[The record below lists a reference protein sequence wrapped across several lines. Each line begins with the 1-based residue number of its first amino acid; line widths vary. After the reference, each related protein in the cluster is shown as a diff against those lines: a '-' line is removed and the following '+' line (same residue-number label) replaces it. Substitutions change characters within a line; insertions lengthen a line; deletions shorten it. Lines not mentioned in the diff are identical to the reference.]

1 MKRISGIIISL
12 LAFNLSFAQV
22 IQLRPETNS
31 GGKFLSQE
39 DANIVASAYP
49 ERINLK
55 DIPEFESKA
64 GEPEWK
70 AYSQGGSLYVKG
82 PQGSR
87 CIALSEKPGIVYGES
102 VSRNEFGINGGIF
115 PSNDGKSIAF
125 YRKDERR
132 VSTFPLLDIN
142 TRTGSLKQ
150 IAYPMNGMPSEH
162 ISVGVYH
169 CGTGERAWLEV
180 NDFSEERY
188 ITNLSWSASDKYIY
202 AQILDR
208 EQHNMHLNMYR
219 ADNGKFVR
227 TILEE
232 HDEKWQ
238 EPLDPCY
245 VLPGR
250 EDIFIYRTNQRDG
263 YRNLYLVDTLGAV
276 RRLTCV
282 DADVEFVS
290 ADADYVYYTSAE
302 LSPVENHLYRIK
314 VGRKGK
320 FSKLKISETT
330 LLTPER
336 GWHNVNFSPDGRYFV
351 DSYSSFSVPR
361 VVNLCRKD
369 GKIVRNLLTAE
380 NPLKN
385 YAQCEVEFGKIPSAD
400 GKFDNYYRL
409 YKPLHFDPAKKYPL
423 VVYVYGGPHSQMVQ
437 DKWLANT
444 RLWEMYMAQ
453 RGYVVY
459 VQDNRGTQNRG
470 KEFEQAINRRC
481 GQEEMAD
488 QMIGVRRLLEN
499 PWVDAE
505 RVGVHGWSYGGFM
518 TISLMTTYPEIFK
531 VGVAG
536 GPVIDWKWYEAMY
549 GERYMDTEESNPE
562 GFSQTSLMNQVKN
575 LQGKLLICQGAI
587 DNTVLWLHSLS
598 FTQKCIEEGIALDY
612 FPYPCSEHNVFG
624 KWRVHLMDKVSE
636 YFVNNL

>member
-1 MKRISGIIISL
+1 MKRISGIVLSL
-12 LAFNLSFAQV
+12 LACSLSFAQV
-22 IQLRPETNS
+22 IEVRPETNP
-31 GGKFLSQE
+31 GGKFLTQAE
-39 DANIVASAYP
+39 ANISASTYP
-49 ERINLK
+49 EKIRLK
-55 DIPEFESKA
+55 DIPEFENKA
-64 GEPEWK
+64 PKPVWK
-70 AYSQGGSLYVKG
+70 AYSRGGSLYVKG
-82 PQGSR
+82 PQGEK
-87 CIALSEKPGIVYGES
+87 CIALAESPGVVYGES

-115 PSNDGKSIAF
+115 PSNDGKAFAF

-132 VSTFPLLDIN
+132 VATFPLLDIN

-150 IAYPMNGMPSEH
+150 IRYPMNGMPSER
-162 ISVGVYH
+162 IGLGVYH
-169 CGTGERAWLEV
+169 CETGKRAWLEV

-188 ITNLSWSASDKYIY
+188 ITNVSWSASDKYIY

-232 HDEKWQ
+232 HDGKWQ
-238 EPLDPCY
+238 EPLNPCY

-276 RRLTCV
+276 RRLTEV
-282 DADVEFVS
+282 DADVDFVS

-302 LSPVENHLYRIK
+302 ISPLENHLYRIK
-314 VGRKGK
+314 VGRRGI
-320 FSKLKISETT
+320 FSKLKISRPTA
-330 LLTPER
+330 LTPQR
-336 GWHNVNFSPDGRYFV
+336 GWHNVSFSPDGNYFV
-351 DSYSSFSVPR
+351 DSYSSFDLPR

-385 YAQCEVEFGKIPSAD
+385 YAQCELEFGKIPSAD
-400 GKFDNYYRL
+400 GRFDNYYRL
-409 YKPLHFDPAKKYPL
+409 YKPLHFDPSKKYPL
-423 VVYVYGGPHSQMVQ
+423 IVYVYGGPHSQMVQ

-453 RGYVVY
+453 RGFLVY

-488 QMIGVRRLLEN
+488 QMAGLRRLLEN

-505 RVGVHGWSYGGFM
+505 RIGVHGWSYGGFM
-518 TISLMTTYPEIFK
+518 TISLMTAYPEIFK
-531 VGVAG
+531 AGVAG

-549 GERYMDTEESNPE
+549 GERYMDNEESNPD
-562 GFSQTSLMNQVKN
+562 GFSQTSLMNKVKD
-575 LQGKLLICQGAI
+575 LRGKLLICQGAM

-598 FTQKCIEEGIALDY
+598 FTQKCIEEGIPLDY
-612 FPYPCSEHNVFG
+612 FPYPRSEHNVYG

-636 YFVNNL
+636 YLVNNL